1 MPLPDGFSC
10 CSTHLIVSHL
20 PQNNLIFWELGILV
34 MCFVRRCGI
43 LVFPNPIKYGVGKKI
58 PNAVLM
64 YFLEFPYI
72 QHVFLIVQALSL
84 SAMECLRSVLLY
96 GFKFR
101 TAKVLMF
108 DLDWC
113 KLYGQLFP
121 SSRIM
126 QAWGKVENEKYLQFK
141 VKLTFS
147 SSTAPSPLSVT
158 QQRSCQSNCQPLTVS
173 PPLSIIVST

>member
-1 MPLPDGFSC
+1 MPLPDGFPC
-10 CSTHLIVSHL
+10 CLTRLIVSHL
-20 PQNNLIFWELGILV
+20 PQNNLIFWQLGILV
-34 MCFVRRCGI
+34 MWFLRRCSM
-43 LVFPNPIKYGVGKKI
+43 LVFPNSRSSNIVLVKI
-58 PNAVLM
+58 PNAVLL

-72 QHVFLIVQALSL
+72 QHAFIIVQAFSL
-84 SAMECLRSVLLY
+84 SAMECLRSVLLH

-121 SSRIM
+121 SPRIM
-126 QAWGKVENEKYLQFK
+126 QTWGKVENEKYLQFK

-147 SSTAPSPLSVT
+147 SSTALLSVI
-158 QQRSCQSNCQPLTVS
+158 QESPCQSNCQPLTVS